1 MAATKITKEEY
12 GLRLIPDFDIFNVA
26 ERELIKQHSFAHYL
40 KPGNNVMAQ
49 ISQNDFSYIMAI
61 FNNVVNPIER
71 GIELPSGWYR
81 VALRSTRELIIDEK
95 FETNNTI
102 IKVKNPSDKTSNYF
116 YYIIIADT
124 DYVEREETNMTVS
137 IKYDSGDDLK
147 DEDIT
152 EIVGVLI

>member
-1 MAATKITKEEY
+1 MAATKVTKEEY

-26 ERELIKQHSFAHYL
+26 ERELIKQHSFAYYL
-40 KPGNNVMAQ
+40 KPGNNAMAQ

-152 EIVGVLI
+152 EIVGVAV